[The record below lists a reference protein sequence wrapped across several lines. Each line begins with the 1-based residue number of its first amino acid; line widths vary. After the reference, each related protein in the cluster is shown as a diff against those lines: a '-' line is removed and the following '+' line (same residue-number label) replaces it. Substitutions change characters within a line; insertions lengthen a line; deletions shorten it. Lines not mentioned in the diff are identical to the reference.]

1 MAAKSA
7 NFLVWE
13 PFRKKETV
21 LFILWSSRIL
31 GENRLKEKNDDR
43 SLGET
48 DSSKSGARCWNC
60 CFNLRFGEIDH
71 RADYLF
77 YRTNSQLFGRTSS
90 FTEMPEEWVH

>member
-13 PFRKKETV
+13 PFRKKESV
-21 LFILWSSRIL
+21 LSILWSSRIL
-31 GENRLKEKNDDR
+31 GEIRLKEKNDDR

-48 DSSKSGARCWNC
+48 DSSKGGARCWKC
-60 CFNLRFGEIDH
+60 CFNLPFGEIDH

-77 YRTNSQLFGRTSS
+77 YRTYSRLFGRTHP
-90 FTEMPEEWVH
+90 FTEMSEAWVH